1 LKYRWAEN
9 RYDRLPDLAADLVR
23 RQVAVIIAGGGNVSA
38 LAAKAA
44 TSTIQS
50 SFTAVTDPVKGC
62 LALGLELLLSPL
74 IRVDE
79 AIEKRGGQSFR
90 FDGAAD
96 QQF

>member
-1 LKYRWAEN
+1 
-9 RYDRLPDLAADLVR
+9 
-23 RQVAVIIAGGGNVSA
+23 
-38 LAAKAA
+38 
-44 TSTIQS
+44 
-50 SFTAVTDPVKGC
+50 VTDPVKGR

-96 QQF
+96 QQFCC

>member
-9 RYDRLPDLAADLVR
+9 RYV
-23 RQVAVIIAGGGNVSA
+23 
-38 LAAKAA
+38 
-44 TSTIQS
+44 
-50 SFTAVTDPVKGC
+50 FTAVTDPVKGR